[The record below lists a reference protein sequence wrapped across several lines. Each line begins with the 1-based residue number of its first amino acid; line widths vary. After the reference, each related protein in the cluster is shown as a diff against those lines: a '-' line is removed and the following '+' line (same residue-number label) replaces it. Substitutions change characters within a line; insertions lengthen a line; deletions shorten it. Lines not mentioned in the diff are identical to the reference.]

1 MIEYIVKECKDPMNP
16 EITGKYYA
24 KRVARG
30 TVTPIELAQRIS
42 AVSGHSRGA
51 VLGMIEDIMAAAV
64 HFMKKGCNVELGDHS
79 RFQLALS
86 TELADDEKK
95 VNVTNIR
102 KVYVRYINS
111 MVNLGT
117 CSFQR
122 VYRASDPPAV
132 NPGV

>member
-1 MIEYIVKECKDPMNP
+1 MIEYIVKECKDPINP
-16 EITGKYYA
+16 EVQGKYYA

-30 TVTPIELAQRIS
+30 NVGPIELAQRVS
-42 AVSGHSRGA
+42 AVSGHSRGS

-64 HFMKKGCNVELGDHS
+64 HFMKKGCNVELGDYS

-86 TELADDEKK
+86 SELAENEKK

-102 KVYVRYINS
+102 RVYVRYINS
-111 MVNLGT
+111 MVNMGS

-122 VYRASDPPAV
+122 VYRTNETTADDA
-132 NPGV
+132 GV